1 MRFCS
6 DLALKVVP
14 LDYNSQFME
23 EILPEHLLKDWGF
36 ALYDAEGQ
44 AHDLERT
51 GLLLLKVALQELVFI
66 EDLVKKVSANAEE
79 NITTFY
85 QTDDDT
91 LIQEYIDDEV
101 LCIDRF
107 IIRVCKHS
115 DEDALRHLKCNTT
128 LY

>member
-1 MRFCS
+1 M
-6 DLALKVVP
+6 P